1 MKKVSLLLLLVI
13 IATGCAS
20 TSATSSSLG
29 GGDGASLRGASP
41 THYRLLSDPRHVREI
56 DWSRPPLGLHVKGTL
71 TSAGFQAGGAV
82 EGRGGFC
89 EGGTD
94 FVTLSNGQ
102 FHAASSGSPSGDYV
116 LGCKGI
122 TGGFAPASREILR

>member
-1 MKKVSLLLLLVI
+1 MKKVSLLLLVALV
-13 IATGCAS
+13 ATGCAS
-20 TSATSSSLG
+20 TSATSGSG
-29 GGDGASLRGASP
+29 GGDGVSLRGASP

-71 TSAGFQAGGAV
+71 ASNGFHAAGAI

-94 FVTLSNGQ
+94 FVTLADGQ
-102 FHAASSGSPSGDYV
+102 FHAASSGSPSGEYV
-116 LGCKGI
+116 LGCKGV